1 MSPNV
6 QSILQQA
13 MSLPHEERLELLEA
27 LDAVTAAEAPFT
39 LDQAWIEELD
49 RRWAAYESGESKVYT
64 WEEVKA
70 EARRRLQS

>member
-1 MSPNV
+1 MSPSV

-13 MSLPHEERLELLEA
+13 MSLPPDQRLELLDA
-27 LDAVTAAEAPFT
+27 LDAVTAAEAPLT
-39 LDQAWIEELD
+39 LDQDWIDELD

>member
-13 MSLPHEERLELLEA
+13 MSLPPDERLELLEA
-27 LDAVTAAEAPFT
+27 LDAATAAESPFT
-39 LDQAWIEELD
+39 LDQAWIDELD

-64 WEEVKA
+64 WEEVRA